1 MDQQDI
7 PTYILI
13 TVIGVVILAG
23 FLLFSLASGYQRFAV
38 RGDGPH
44 GQVAEPARNAQPAT
58 PATAGSMAERQQ
70 NIEEL
75 LKRKERESQ
84 DS

>member
-1 MDQQDI
+1 MDQPGI

-13 TVIGVVILAG
+13 TAIGVVMLAG
-23 FLLFSLASGYQRFAV
+23 FLLFSLASGYLRFPV
-38 RGDGPH
+38 RGGGPH
-44 GQVAEPARNAQPAT
+44 GQVAESAPNARAT
-58 PATAGSMAERQQ
+58 RAPAGSMAERRQ

-75 LKRKERESQ
+75 LQRKERESP

>member
-1 MDQQDI
+1 MEQPGI

-13 TVIGVVILAG
+13 TAVAVVTLAG
-23 FLLFSLASGYQRFAV
+23 FILFSVAVNYLRTPVTAIPLRGVKELAPNS
-38 RGDGPH
+38 P
-44 GQVAEPARNAQPAT
+44 T
-58 PATAGSMAERQQ
+58 PRAPAGSMAERRQ

-75 LKRKERESQ
+75 LQRKERESQ